1 LRFGAPAWRWS
12 RRKVETKGVAMSEW
26 PRSLI
31 LVGAGKMGEALLRG
45 WLGAGLEPARVAII
59 EPAPS
64 SGVAALAAERSIA
77 LNPPVEARRPPEALM
92 LAIKPQSLEA
102 AAPGIAPLAGPG
114 TLVVSIVAGKRIADL
129 QGRFPQAGAFVRVM
143 SNTPAAVQR
152 GASAGA
158 ASATASPEQ
167 RHWAESM
174 MRAVGVFEW
183 LDDEALIDAVTALSG
198 SGPAY
203 VFALVEA
210 MAAAGEK
217 LGLPAAL
224 AMKLARATVE
234 GAGELMR
241 RQPDVSAAKLRG
253 NVTSPGG
260 TTAEA
265 LAVLRAPDGFPS
277 LLARAVAAAHRRA
290 GELAG

>member
-1 LRFGAPAWRWS
+1 
-12 RRKVETKGVAMSEW
+12 MSEW
-26 PRSLI
+26 PRSLV

-45 WLGAGLEPARVAII
+45 WLSAGLEPARVAIL

-64 SGVAALAAERSIA
+64 PEIAALAAELSIA
-77 LNPPVEARRPPEALM
+77 LNPPAETRRPPEALM
-92 LAIKPQSLEA
+92 LAIKPQSLAA

-129 QGRFPQAGAFVRVM
+129 KARFPEASAFVRVM
-143 SNTPAAVQR
+143 SNTPAAVGR

-167 RHWAESM
+167 RRWAESL

-183 LDDEALIDAVTALSG
+183 LDDEALIDAVTAVSG

-203 VFALVEA
+203 AFALVEA

-224 AMKLARATVE
+224 SMRLARATVE

-241 RQPDVSAAKLRG
+241 RRPEVSAARLRE